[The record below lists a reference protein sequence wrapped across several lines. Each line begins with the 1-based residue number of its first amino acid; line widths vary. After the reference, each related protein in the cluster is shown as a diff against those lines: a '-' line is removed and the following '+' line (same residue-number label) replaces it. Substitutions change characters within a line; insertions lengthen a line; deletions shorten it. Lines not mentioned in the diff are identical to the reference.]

1 MIIDQKYFSLYL
13 VSSMDRVVENWV
25 FVYFR
30 VIFQLDVKSIEFQL
44 QLNEIAQLAMLR

>member
-1 MIIDQKYFSLYL
+1 
-13 VSSMDRVVENWV
+13 MDRVDENWV

-44 QLNEIAQLAMLR
+44 KLNEIAQLVMLR

>member
-1 MIIDQKYFSLYL
+1 
-13 VSSMDRVVENWV
+13 MDRVVENWV

-44 QLNEIAQLAMLR
+44 KLYEIAQLVMLR